1 MVKGANIMFHVFLNA
16 NTRFK
21 ILVGF
26 LIVIFIN
33 FLVVGV
39 SMVAL
44 NNSRQA
50 AIDIDDILTN
60 AFTRVQLVEQVA
72 RETNVDYCRG
82 INYMEKDYNPQAFYH
97 NYEPILKK
105 LEAAVDS
112 LHPQAIDAPEYAVVI
127 RNLQAAAREY
137 TNHLRS
143 CVAPLL
149 ITDKADTALDVYTM
163 ESLPLWTKTVT
174 LAGDITKLQT
184 AYTMKVSDNASDP
197 RSMYVVSI
205 LAVVGL
211 FAGISIALCISGYI
225 SKQIR
230 GAIEMI
236 DTMSEGDFSKD
247 CKIETKDEFGHA
259 MLALN
264 KLNAAVRNIIDMT
277 KNEVIKL
284 DDELDKVRK
293 SSLIISRS
301 TDDVESQAMTVA
313 AASDEMV
320 STTADIARNC
330 ETAAQGSDICREIT
344 SNGVA
349 VVKRAF
355 DNVQLQV
362 ANTKDNS
369 AKIELLA
376 AKSRDI
382 SMIVSAIDDI
392 AAQTNLLAL
401 NAAIEAA
408 RSGEAGRGFAVV
420 ADEVRNLAIRT
431 AKSTQEINEMVQTIQ
446 EYAESASVS
455 ITNSV
460 ENMDNVA
467 NDAKELEHLL
477 NDITSHVVDL
487 NGQITQIATSAEEQ
501 TSATGEISA
510 NAQNVTHASTEMTE
524 QASMQN
530 ECIASTLEE
539 LKGLQEA
546 LEFFRTK

>member
-1 MVKGANIMFHVFLNA
+1 MFHVFLNA
-16 NTRFK
+16 STRFK

-33 FLVVGV
+33 FLVMSV
-39 SMVAL
+39 SLMAL
-44 NNSRQA
+44 NNSRIA
-50 AIDIDDILTN
+50 AQNIDEILAN
-60 AFTRVQLVEQVA
+60 AFTRVQTVQEVA
-72 RETNVDYCRG
+72 RDTNVNFCRG
-82 INYMEKDYNPQAFYH
+82 INDMEPTYNPGLFYTQ
-97 NYEPILKK
+97 YETILKRYENSVDV
-105 LEAAVDS
+105 LQTNAV
-112 LHPQAIDAPEYAVVI
+112 PTRQYVETVQA
-127 RNLQAAAREY
+127 LQAAVKKF
-137 TNHLRS
+137 TTHLRTK
-143 CVAPLL
+143 VAPLL
-149 ITDKADTALDVYTM
+149 TTDKADTALDVYTM
-163 ESLPLWTKTVT
+163 DSLPLWIDSVA
-174 LAGDITKLQT
+174 LAGKVTRIQT
-184 AYTMKVSDNASDP
+184 AYTMKLADESANPKNIYIVTS
-197 RSMYVVSI
+197 
-205 LAVVGL
+205 LAVIG
-211 FAGISIALCISGYI
+211 FIAGISIALCIATYIARQVRAAIDQIDRMSG
-225 SKQIR
+225 
-230 GAIEMI
+230 
-236 DTMSEGDFSKD
+236 GDFSRLS
-247 CKIETKDEFGHA
+247 EVQNHDEFGHA
-259 MLALN
+259 LEALN
-264 KLNAAVRNIIDMT
+264 KLNISVSKIINMT
-277 KNEVIKL
+277 KDEVHKL
-284 DDELDKVRK
+284 DHELERVRQ
-293 SSLIISRS
+293 SSHIISRS

-330 ETAAQGSDICREIT
+330 ETAAHGSDVCREIT
-344 SNGVA
+344 SNGVT

-355 DNVQLQV
+355 DNVQQQV

-431 AKSTQEINEMVQTIQ
+431 AKSTQEINEMVKTIQ

-467 NDAKELEHLL
+467 NDAKELENLL
-477 NDITSHVVDL
+477 NDITSHVVEL
-487 NGQITQIATSAEEQ
+487 NSQITQIATSAEEQ
-501 TSATGEISA
+501 TTATGEISA
-510 NAQNVTHASTEMTE
+510 NAQNVTTASTEMTS

-530 ECIASTLEE
+530 DCIASTLEE

-546 LEFFRTK
+546 LSFFRTSRT